1 MNQRLSRDLA
11 MLLEPELERNDRVR
25 AVLAA
30 YDELAEEEKALF
42 RLAAGISQD
51 AAVTAR
57 RTKQRAS
64 REAADEAQP
73 ARLQPLVR
81 DLMKTVL
88 EDHPSL
94 LTETGIENLMDRDYT
109 QNTLGLQLG
118 GFSLLRRREAGRRGS
133 DSDRHNRFYAK
144 LYAGRF
150 YVCSQWWR
158 DDHLNNARS
167 LLRLVEEI
175 AGRNRD
181 HPGTMDLERH
191 KRTLK
196 EYIQPGTG

>member
-1 MNQRLSRDLA
+1 MNPRFSRDLA
-11 MLLEPELERNDRVR
+11 MLLELELERNDRVR

-30 YDELAEEEKALF
+30 YEEMTEEEKALF
-42 RLAAGISQD
+42 RLAAGISHD
-51 AAVTAR
+51 TEVTSR
-57 RTKQRAS
+57 RTGYRAS
-64 REAADEAQP
+64 KEETGQPQP
-73 ARLQPLVR
+73 ARLQPLVQG
-81 DLMKTVL
+81 LMKTLL

-109 QNTLGLQLG
+109 QNTLGLQIG
-118 GFSLLRRREAGRRGS
+118 GFPLLRRREAGRRGS
-133 DSDRHNRFYAK
+133 DGDRQSRFYAK
-144 LYAGRF
+144 IYGGRF

-158 DDHLNNARS
+158 DDHLDNARG

-181 HPGTMDLERH
+181 HPGTMDLERQ
-191 KRTLK
+191 KRALE

>member
-11 MLLEPELERNDRVR
+11 MLLEPELERNERVR

-51 AAVTAR
+51 AAIAAR

-73 ARLQPLVR
+73 ARLQPLVSN
-81 DLMKTVL
+81 LMKTVL

-94 LTETGIENLMDRDYT
+94 LTETGIENLTDRDYT

-133 DSDRHNRFYAK
+133 DNDRHNRYYAK

-150 YVCSQWWR
+150 YVSSQWWR
-158 DDHLNNARS
+158 DGHIDNAKR
-167 LLRLVEEI
+167 LLRFIDAVADRNPAY
-175 AGRNRD
+175 AGIF
-181 HPGTMDLERH
+181 DLERH
-191 KRTLK
+191 REALG
-196 EYIQPGTG
+196 EYMVRNG